1 MPGVTKW
8 VVVFAAAIA
17 LYVPDTQA
25 AEYFR
30 GRTII
35 GAGVF
40 VYGDKSILLV
50 DISGDK
56 SNMPAC
62 ASTGRFAIDSSSPG
76 FKETVAVVMT
86 AYTKGDNNVDLITNS
101 SCTSWGNAQDLS
113 GIKIGTMP
121 W

>member
-1 MPGVTKW
+1 MERIISGILLFFIIVLQP
-8 VVVFAAAIA
+8 AI
-17 LYVPDTQA
+17 A

-30 GRTII
+30 GRTIV

-40 VYGDKSILLV
+40 VHGDKSILLI

-56 SNMPAC
+56 SAMPAC
-62 ASTGRFAIDSSSPG
+62 ATTGRFAIDSGSPG

-86 AYTKGDNNVDLITNS
+86 AYAKGENNVELIANS
-101 SCTSWGNAQDLS
+101 SCTSWGNAQDFF
-113 GIKIGTMP
+113 GIKIGSMP

>member
-1 MPGVTKW
+1 MPAVTKW
-8 VVVFAAAIA
+8 AVAFAAALA
-17 LYVPDTQA
+17 LYMPDTQA

-40 VYGDKSILLV
+40 VHGDKSILLV

-62 ASTGRFAIDSSSPG
+62 ASTGRFAINGVRSKLKS
-76 FKETVAVVMT
+76 FKIIGVRSIL
-86 AYTKGDNNVDLITNS
+86 NRRNS
-101 SCTSWGNAQDLS
+101 RA
-113 GIKIGTMP
+113 
-121 W
+121 

>member
-1 MPGVTKW
+1 MPAVTKW
-8 VVVFAAAIA
+8 AVAFAAAIA

-62 ASTGRFAIDSSSPG
+62 ASTGRFAIDSSSPAY
-76 FKETVAVVMT
+76 KDVVALVMT
-86 AYTKGDNNVDLITNS
+86 AYTKGDTNVDINATS
-101 SCTSWGNAQDLS
+101 SCASWANAQDFI
-113 GIKIGTMP
+113 GIKVGTMP

>member
-1 MPGVTKW
+1 MAVVIRILAGVGLLL
-8 VVVFAAAIA
+8 A
-17 LYVPDTQA
+17 LLAQSVQA
-25 AEYFR
+25 SEYFR

-40 VYGDKSILLV
+40 AYDGKSILLV

-56 SNMPAC
+56 SAMPAC

-76 FKETVAVVMT
+76 FKETVAAVMT
-86 AYTKGDNNVDLITNS
+86 AYAKGDTNVDLIAHS
-101 SCTSWGNAQDLS
+101 SCNSWSNAQDFF
-113 GIKIGTMP
+113 GIKMGTMP

>member
-1 MPGVTKW
+1 MSKIIA
-8 VVVFAAAIA
+8 VVILVFIVVMQPA
-17 LYVPDTQA
+17 TA

-40 VYGDKSILLV
+40 VHGDKSILLIDV
-50 DISGDK
+50 SGDK
-56 SNMPAC
+56 STMSAC
-62 ASTGRFAIDSSSPG
+62 AITRRFAIDSSSPG

-86 AYTKGDNNVDLITNS
+86 AYAKGENNVELAANNG
-101 SCTSWGNAQDLS
+101 CESWGNAQDFF
-113 GIKIGTMP
+113 GVKIGSMP